1 MAKKQTTAKPIS
13 VTKHHSGFV
22 NIFGV
27 PNVGKSTL
35 LNALLNEK
43 LSIVTPKAQTT
54 RKRIIGIW
62 NSPTF
67 QVVFNDTPGILEP
80 HYKLQE
86 SMAGVIQEAMQDV
99 DIALFLVEANMN
111 EMAAKAQFEQLK
123 FNVPVILV
131 LNKIDQITEPVLRM
145 KMGFWAGVE
154 GIKHVV
160 PVSALKKRN
169 LDILKAMILKY
180 LPEGPAFYDK
190 EQISDRN
197 VRFFMSDFIREK
209 IFLHTHDEIPYHTE
223 VVVVDYKE
231 KEEIDVITAEIYVN
245 RESHKSM
252 LIGKGGALIK
262 KISTEARADMEK
274 FLGKK
279 VFLDT
284 RVKVKENWID
294 NERSLKSFGY

>member
-1 MAKKQTTAKPIS
+1 MAKKQTDLKEVR

-22 NIFGV
+22 NIFGL

-43 LSIVTPKAQTT
+43 ISIVTPKAQTT

-62 NSPTF
+62 NDPRF

-86 SMAGVIQEAMQDV
+86 SMANVIQEAMQDV
-99 DIALFLVEANMN
+99 DIALFLIEANMN
-111 EMAAKAQFEQLK
+111 EMAAKAQFDQLK
-123 FNVPVILV
+123 FKVPVILV

-154 GIKHVV
+154 GIKEVV

-190 EQISDRN
+190 EHISDRN

-209 IFLHTHDEIPYHTE
+209 IFLYTHDEIPYHTE

-231 KEEIDVITAEIYVN
+231 KEDIDVITAEIYVN
-245 RESHKSM
+245 RDSHKSM

-262 KISTEARADMEK
+262 RISTEARADMEK

-284 RVKVKENWID
+284 RVKVRENWID

>member
-1 MAKKQTTAKPIS
+1 KQTDLKEVK

-22 NIFGV
+22 NIFGL

-43 LSIVTPKAQTT
+43 ISIVTPKAQTT

-62 NSPTF
+62 NDPRF

-86 SMAGVIQEAMQDV
+86 SMANVIQEAMQDV
-99 DIALFLVEANMN
+99 DIALFLIEANMN
-111 EMAAKAQFEQLK
+111 EMAAKAQFDQLK
-123 FNVPVILV
+123 FKVPVILV

-154 GIKHVV
+154 GIKEVV

-190 EQISDRN
+190 EHISDRN

-209 IFLHTHDEIPYHTE
+209 IFLYTHDEIPYHTE

-231 KEEIDVITAEIYVN
+231 KEDIDVITAEIYVN
-245 RESHKSM
+245 RDSHKSM

-262 KISTEARADMEK
+262 RISTEARADMEK

-284 RVKVKENWID
+284 RVKVRENWID

>member
-1 MAKKQTTAKPIS
+1 MAKKQKIKEEIK

-22 NIFGV
+22 NIFGL

-43 LSIVTPKAQTT
+43 ISIVTPKAQTT

-62 NSPTF
+62 NDPTF

-86 SMAGVIQEAMQDV
+86 SMANVIQEAMQDV
-99 DIALFLVEANMN
+99 DIALFLIEANMN
-111 EMAAKAQFEQLK
+111 EMAAKAQFEQMK

-145 KMGFWAGVE
+145 KMSFWASVE
-154 GIKHVV
+154 GISQVI

-190 EQISDRN
+190 EHISDRN

-209 IFLHTHDEIPYHTE
+209 IFLYTHDEIPYHTE

-231 KEEIDVITAEIYVN
+231 KEDIDVITAEIYVN

-262 KISTEARADMEK
+262 RISTEARADMEK

-284 RVKVKENWID
+284 RVKIRENWID

>member
-1 MAKKQTTAKPIS
+1 
-13 VTKHHSGFV
+13 
-22 NIFGV
+22 
-27 PNVGKSTL
+27 
-35 LNALLNEK
+35 
-43 LSIVTPKAQTT
+43 
-54 RKRIIGIW
+54 
-62 NSPTF
+62 
-67 QVVFNDTPGILEP
+67 
-80 HYKLQE
+80 
-86 SMAGVIQEAMQDV
+86 MQDV
-99 DIALFLVEANMN
+99 DIALFLIEANMN
-111 EMAAKAQFEQLK
+111 EMAAKAQFDQLK
-123 FNVPVILV
+123 FKVPVILV

-154 GIKHVV
+154 GIKEVV

-190 EQISDRN
+190 EHISDRN

-209 IFLHTHDEIPYHTE
+209 IFLYTHDEIPYHTE

-231 KEEIDVITAEIYVN
+231 KEDIDVITAEIYVN

-262 KISTEARADMEK
+262 RISTEARADMEK

>member
-1 MAKKQTTAKPIS
+1 MAKKQTDLKEVK

-22 NIFGV
+22 NIFGL

-43 LSIVTPKAQTT
+43 ISIVTPKAQTT

-62 NSPTF
+62 NDPRF

-86 SMAGVIQEAMQDV
+86 SMANVIQEAMQDV
-99 DIALFLVEANMN
+99 DIALFLIEANMN
-111 EMAAKAQFEQLK
+111 EMAAKAQFDQLK
-123 FNVPVILV
+123 FKVPVILV

-154 GIKHVV
+154 GIKEVV

-190 EQISDRN
+190 EHISDRN

-209 IFLHTHDEIPYHTE
+209 IFLYTHDEIPYHTE

-231 KEEIDVITAEIYVN
+231 KEDIDVITAEIYVN
-245 RESHKSM
+245 RDSHKSM

-262 KISTEARADMEK
+262 RISTEARADMEK

-284 RVKVKENWID
+284 RVKVRENWID

>member
-1 MAKKQTTAKPIS
+1 MAKKQTDLKEVK

-22 NIFGV
+22 NIFGL

-43 LSIVTPKAQTT
+43 ISIVTPKAQTT

-62 NSPTF
+62 NDPRF

-86 SMAGVIQEAMQDV
+86 SMANVIQEAMQDV
-99 DIALFLVEANMN
+99 DIALFLIEANMN
-111 EMAAKAQFEQLK
+111 EMAAKAQFDQLK
-123 FNVPVILV
+123 FKVPVILV

-154 GIKHVV
+154 GIKEVV

-190 EQISDRN
+190 EHISDRN

-209 IFLHTHDEIPYHTE
+209 IFLYTHDEIPYHTE

-231 KEEIDVITAEIYVN
+231 KEDIDVITAEIYVN
-245 RESHKSM
+245 RDSHKSM

-262 KISTEARADMEK
+262 RISTEARADMEK

>member
-1 MAKKQTTAKPIS
+1 MGKKQNIKKPIQ

-22 NIFGV
+22 NIFGS

-62 NSPTF
+62 NDPRF

-86 SMAGVIQEAMQDV
+86 SMANVIQEAMQDV
-99 DIALFLVEANMN
+99 DIALFLIEANMN
-111 EMAAKAQFEQLK
+111 EMAAKAQFDQLK

-154 GIKHVV
+154 GIKEVV

-180 LPEGPAFYDK
+180 LPEGPAYYDK

-231 KEEIDVITAEIYVN
+231 KEDIDVITAEIYVN

-284 RVKVKENWID
+284 RVKVRENWID

>member
-1 MAKKQTTAKPIS
+1 MANKQTDLKEVK

-22 NIFGV
+22 NIFGL

-43 LSIVTPKAQTT
+43 ISIVTPKAQTT

-62 NSPTF
+62 NDPRF

-86 SMAGVIQEAMQDV
+86 SMANVIQEAMQDV
-99 DIALFLVEANMN
+99 DIALFLIEANMN
-111 EMAAKAQFEQLK
+111 EMAAKAQFDQLK
-123 FNVPVILV
+123 FKVPVILV

-154 GIKHVV
+154 GIKEVV

-190 EQISDRN
+190 EHISDRN

-209 IFLHTHDEIPYHTE
+209 IFLYTHDEIPYHTE

-231 KEEIDVITAEIYVN
+231 KEDIDVITAEIYVN
-245 RESHKSM
+245 RDSHKSM

-262 KISTEARADMEK
+262 RISTEARADMEK

-284 RVKVKENWID
+284 RVKVRENWID

>member
-1 MAKKQTTAKPIS
+1 MAKKQTDLKEVK

-22 NIFGV
+22 NIFGL

-43 LSIVTPKAQTT
+43 ISIVTPKAQTT

-62 NSPTF
+62 NDPRF

-86 SMAGVIQEAMQDV
+86 SMANVIQEAMQDV
-99 DIALFLVEANMN
+99 DIALFLIEANMN
-111 EMAAKAQFEQLK
+111 EMAAKAQFDQLK
-123 FNVPVILV
+123 FKVPVILV

-154 GIKHVV
+154 GIKEVV

-190 EQISDRN
+190 EHISDRN

-209 IFLHTHDEIPYHTE
+209 IFLYTHDEIPYHTV

-231 KEEIDVITAEIYVN
+231 KEDIDVITAEIYVN

-262 KISTEARADMEK
+262 RISTEARADMEK

>member
-1 MAKKQTTAKPIS
+1 MAKKQTDLKEVK

-22 NIFGV
+22 NIFGL

-43 LSIVTPKAQTT
+43 ISIVTPKAQTT

-62 NSPTF
+62 NDPRF

-86 SMAGVIQEAMQDV
+86 SMANVIQEAMQDV
-99 DIALFLVEANMN
+99 DIALFLIEANMN
-111 EMAAKAQFEQLK
+111 EMAAKAQFDQLK
-123 FNVPVILV
+123 FKVPVILV

-154 GIKHVV
+154 GIKEVV

-190 EQISDRN
+190 EHISDRN

-209 IFLHTHDEIPYHTE
+209 IFLYTHDEIPYHTE

-231 KEEIDVITAEIYVN
+231 KEDIDVITAEIYVN

-262 KISTEARADMEK
+262 RISTEARADMEK